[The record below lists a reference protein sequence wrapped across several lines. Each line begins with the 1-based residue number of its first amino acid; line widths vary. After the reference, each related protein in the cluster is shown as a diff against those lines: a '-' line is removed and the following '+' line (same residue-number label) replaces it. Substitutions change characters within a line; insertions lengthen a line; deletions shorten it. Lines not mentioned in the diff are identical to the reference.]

1 MVTECVALWGDPLN
15 SPNGWKGISPVLSL
29 HMSQLVTKCR
39 PVFRVAGN
47 SLNNCLQ
54 GDDEKKEGEE
64 KEDEEEEES
73 EEEESEEES
82 EEEEGEEGVKVAYC
96 YKISEF

>member
-1 MVTECVALWGDPLN
+1 M
-15 SPNGWKGISPVLSL
+15 
-29 HMSQLVTKCR
+29 TKCR

-96 YKISEF
+96 YKISEFWLQWSLDSDISDDLSKPRCITRPVCA